1 MPILTYAIIFLIGL
15 VPLIPA
21 WVYFRY
27 RLKSQPVKATKNV
40 LIGLG
45 GLNVVIGLMAVALGV
60 IWLMTPTGVQ
70 AAGFIQEAA
79 SDPYASLAAAIS
91 TGVAAVASGIA
102 VSNTGSAALGTITE
116 KPELFGQALIFVGLA
131 EGIAIYGLLIS
142 FLILNR

>member
-102 VSNTGSAALGTITE
+102 VSNTGSAALVTITE